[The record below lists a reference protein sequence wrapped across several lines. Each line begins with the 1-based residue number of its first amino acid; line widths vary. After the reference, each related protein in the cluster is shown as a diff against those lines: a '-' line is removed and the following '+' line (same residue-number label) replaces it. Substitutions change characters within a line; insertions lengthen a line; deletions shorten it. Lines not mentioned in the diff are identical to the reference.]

1 MKRNKNKKIVLASTI
16 VLGIAAI
23 TSSALAAYIIT
34 GGKNKGEANVDP
46 SPVVI
51 DNKVVD
57 LTVGTVSEE
66 LLFQPTTAVTEGSIT
81 TSGNGNL
88 TINIP
93 LTVKAKDRDSIPN
106 YEVAVRQEGGDV
118 TSPINYIKLPETT
131 TVTKD
136 KFTSGN
142 AETGFTYNLP
152 LTWSWGS
159 AFGETNPTDPAN
171 FYNSKIEEGTDVNDV
186 LTALNAF
193 AEEVNATTFVV
204 TITQVDA
211 GAGA

>member
-34 GGKNKGEANVDP
+34 GGKTEDSANVKP
-46 SPVVI
+46 SKIEI

-57 LTVGTVSEE
+57 LSAGTVSGT
-66 LLFQPTTAVTEGSIT
+66 LLFEPDEPVNEGAIT
-81 TSGNGNL
+81 TNGDGNL
-88 TINIP
+88 TVTIP
-93 LTVKAKDRDSIPN
+93 LTVKAKDKESIPDYN
-106 YEVAVRQEGGDV
+106 VAVTQTGGDV
-118 TSPINYIKLPETT
+118 TSPINYIGLPETT

-136 KFTSGN
+136 NFTSGN
-142 AETGFTYNLP
+142 DETGFTYNLP
-152 LTWSWGS
+152 LTWSWGE
-159 AFGETNPTDPAN
+159 AFGGTDPAD
-171 FYNSKIEEGTDVNDV
+171 FYNPKIKDETANVTDV
-186 LTALNAF
+186 LATLNAF
-193 AEEVNATTFVV
+193 AAAVNATTFVV

>member
-34 GGKNKGEANVDP
+34 GGNAKGEANVKP
-46 SPVVI
+46 STVVI

-57 LTVGTVSEE
+57 LTVGAVSGT
-66 LLFQPTTAVTEGSIT
+66 LLFEPDEPVTEGAIT
-81 TSGNGNL
+81 TDGDGNL
-88 TINIP
+88 TISIP
-93 LTVKAKDRDSIPN
+93 LTVKAKDKLSIPN
-106 YEVAVRQEGGDV
+106 YNVAVTQKGDDV
-118 TSPINYIKLPETT
+118 TSPINYIGLPETA

-136 KFTSGN
+136 NFTSGN

-159 AFGETNPTDPAN
+159 AFGETDPAN
-171 FYNSKIEEGTDVNDV
+171 FYNPKIGDQEGDVKVTDV
-186 LTALNAF
+186 LATLNAF
-193 AEEVNATTFVV
+193 AAAVNATTFVV

>member
-34 GGKNKGEANVDP
+34 GGATKGTADVDP

-57 LTVGTVSEE
+57 LTVGVVSGE
-66 LLFQPTTAVTEGSIT
+66 LLFQPITPVTEGAIT

-88 TINIP
+88 TITIP
-93 LTVKAKDRDSIPN
+93 LTVKAKDQQSIPN
-106 YEVAVRQEGGDV
+106 YNVAVTQQSGDV
-118 TSPINYIKLPETT
+118 TDPEYIVLPDATA
-131 TVTKD
+131 VTSED
-136 KFTSGN
+136 FTSGN
-142 AETGFTYNLP
+142 PESGFTYNLP

-159 AFGETNPTDPAN
+159 VFGGKDPAS
-171 FYNSKIEEGTDVNDV
+171 FYNSKIVDTKDDFDVNDA
-186 LTALNAF
+186 LTALNTF
-193 AEEVNATTFVV
+193 AEAVNATTFVV

>member
-34 GGKNKGEANVDP
+34 GGNAKGEANVKP
-46 SPVVI
+46 STVQI

-57 LTVGTVSEE
+57 LTVGTVSGE
-66 LLFQPTTAVTEGSIT
+66 LLFQPTTPVTEGAIT

-88 TINIP
+88 TISVL
-93 LTVKAKDRDSIPN
+93 LTVKAKDKESIPN
-106 YEVAVRQEGGDV
+106 YDV
-118 TSPINYIKLPETT
+118 TVTEKGGSVTSANYIVLPGAT
-131 TVTKD
+131 TVTSED
-136 KFTSGN
+136 FTFVN
-142 AETGFTYNLP
+142 DETGFTYNLP

-159 AFGETNPTDPAN
+159 AFDRNDPAA
-171 FYNSKIEEGTDVNDV
+171 FYNPKIVDTEDDVDVNDA
-186 LTALNAF
+186 LTALNKF
-193 AEEVNATTFVV
+193 AEAVNATTFVV

>member
-34 GGKNKGEANVDP
+34 GGATEGTADVKP
-46 SPVVI
+46 STVVI

-57 LTVGTVSEE
+57 LTVGTVSGT
-66 LLFQPTTAVTEGSIT
+66 LLFEPDEPVTEGAIT
-81 TSGNGNL
+81 TDGDGNL
-88 TINIP
+88 TISIP
-93 LTVKAKDRDSIPN
+93 LTVKAKDQQSIPN
-106 YEVAVRQEGGDV
+106 YNVAVTQEGGDV
-118 TSPINYIKLPETT
+118 TSANYIVLPGAA
-131 TVTKD
+131 TVTSED
-136 KFTSGN
+136 FTSEN

-159 AFGETNPTDPAN
+159 AFGGTDPAA
-171 FYNSKIEEGTDVNDV
+171 FYNPKIEDTKDDVDVNDA

-193 AEEVNATTFVV
+193 AAAVNATTFVV

>member
-1 MKRNKNKKIVLASTI
+1 MKRNKNKKIVLASMI

-204 TITQVDA
+204 TITQAEA
-211 GAGA
+211 GA

>member
-34 GGKNKGEANVDP
+34 GGKTEGTANVNP
-46 SPVVI
+46 SEVI
-51 DNKVVD
+51 IENKVVD
-57 LTVGTVSEE
+57 LTVGKVSGE
-66 LLFQPTTAVTEGSIT
+66 LLFQPTTPVIEGAIT

-88 TINIP
+88 TITIP
-93 LTVKAKDRDSIPN
+93 LTVKAKDNDSIPD
-106 YEVAVRQEGGDV
+106 YKVAVTEEGGNAAA
-118 TSPINYIKLPETT
+118 SNYIGLPDAT
-131 TVTKD
+131 TVTSED
-136 KFTSGN
+136 FTSGN
-142 AETGFTYNLP
+142 AETGFTHNLP

-159 AFGETNPTDPAN
+159 VFEGKDPAA
-171 FYNSKIEEGTDVNDV
+171 FYNPKIEDTEDDVDVNDA
-186 LTALNAF
+186 LTALNEF
-193 AEEVNATTFVV
+193 AKAVNATTFVV

>member
-34 GGKNKGEANVDP
+34 GGATEGSADVKP
-46 SPVVI
+46 SRVEI

-57 LTVGTVSEE
+57 LKVGVVSKE
-66 LLFQPTTAVTEGSIT
+66 LLFQPTTPVEEGAIT

-93 LTVKAKDRDSIPN
+93 LTVKAKDQGSIPDYN
-106 YEVAVRQEGGDV
+106 VTVREEGKGV
-118 TSPINYIKLPETT
+118 TTGEYIVLPGTIK
-131 TVTKD
+131 VTKD
-136 KFTSGN
+136 NFTFVN

-159 AFGETNPTDPAN
+159 AFGGSDPAE
-171 FYNSKIEEGTDVNDV
+171 FYNPKIKDTEDDVDVNDA

-193 AEEVNATTFVV
+193 AEAVNGTTFVV

-211 GAGA
+211 QPGA

>member
-204 TITQVDA
+204 TITQAEA
-211 GAGA
+211 GA

>member
-34 GGKNKGEANVDP
+34 GGNAKGSADVDP

-57 LTVGTVSEE
+57 LTVGKVSGE
-66 LLFQPTTAVTEGSIT
+66 LLFQPTTPVTSGAIT

-93 LTVKAKDRDSIPN
+93 LTVKAKDQLSIPN
-106 YEVAVRQEGGDV
+106 YNVTVTQQSGDV
-118 TSPINYIKLPETT
+118 TNPEYIRLPGAT

-136 KFTSGN
+136 NFKSGN
-142 AETGFTYNLP
+142 PETGFTYNLP

-159 AFGETNPTDPAN
+159 AFGGTDPAA
-171 FYNSKIEEGTDVNDV
+171 FYNPKIVDTEDDVDVNDA
-186 LTALNAF
+186 LAALNEF
-193 AEEVNATTFVV
+193 AEAVNATTFVV

>member
-34 GGKNKGEANVDP
+34 GGNAKGEANVKP
-46 SPVVI
+46 STVQI

-57 LTVGTVSEE
+57 LTVGAVSRT
-66 LLFQPTTAVTEGSIT
+66 LLFQPTTPVTEGAIT

-88 TINIP
+88 TISVL
-93 LTVKAKDRDSIPN
+93 LTVKAKDKESIPN
-106 YEVAVRQEGGDV
+106 YDV
-118 TSPINYIKLPETT
+118 TVTEKGGSVTSANYIGLPDAT
-131 TVTKD
+131 TVTSED
-136 KFTSGN
+136 FTFVN

-159 AFGETNPTDPAN
+159 AFGGTNPAA
-171 FYNSKIEEGTDVNDV
+171 FYNPKIVDTEDDVDVNDA
-186 LTALNAF
+186 LTALNEF
-193 AEEVNATTFVV
+193 AEAVNATTFVV

>member
-34 GGKNKGEANVDP
+34 GGATKGTADVDP
-46 SPVVI
+46 SPVEI

-57 LTVGTVSEE
+57 LKVGVVSGT
-66 LLFQPTTAVTEGSIT
+66 LLFEPDEPVKEGAITTNGDGNLSIT
-81 TSGNGNL
+81 
-88 TINIP
+88 IP
-93 LTVKAKDRDSIPN
+93 LTVKAKDKESIPN
-106 YEVAVRQEGGDV
+106 YSVAVTQEGGNV
-118 TSPINYIKLPETT
+118 TTAGYIVLPEET
-131 TVTKD
+131 TVTKEN
-136 KFTSGN
+136 FSTGA

-159 AFGETNPTDPAN
+159 TFEGKDPAA
-171 FYNSKIEEGTDVNDV
+171 FYNSKIVDTKDDFDVNDA
-186 LTALNAF
+186 LTALNEF
-193 AEEVNATTFVV
+193 AEAVNATTFVV

-211 GAGA
+211 GA

>member
-34 GGKNKGEANVDP
+34 GGNAKGTADVKP
-46 SPVVI
+46 STVEI

-57 LTVGTVSEE
+57 LTVGKVSGE
-66 LLFQPTTAVTEGSIT
+66 LLFQPTTPVTEGAIT

-93 LTVKAKDRDSIPN
+93 LTVKAKDQQSIPN
-106 YEVAVRQEGGDV
+106 YSVAVTQKSGDV
-118 TSPINYIKLPETT
+118 TNPEYIVLPGAT

-136 KFTSGN
+136 NFTSGDAKN
-142 AETGFTYNLP
+142 GFTYNLP
-152 LTWSWGS
+152 LTWSWGD
-159 AFGETNPTDPAN
+159 AFGGTDPAA
-171 FYNSKIEEGTDVNDV
+171 FYNPKIGDQEGNVKVTDV
-186 LTALNAF
+186 LATLNEF
-193 AEEVNATTFVV
+193 AEAVNATTFVV

>member
-34 GGKNKGEANVDP
+34 GGTTKGTADVDP

-57 LTVGTVSEE
+57 LTVGAVSET
-66 LLFQPTTAVTEGSIT
+66 LLFQPTTAVTEGAIT

-93 LTVKAKDRDSIPN
+93 LTVKAKDQQSIPN
-106 YEVAVRQEGGDV
+106 YDV
-118 TSPINYIKLPETT
+118 TVTEKVGNVTTPEYIVLPEAT
-131 TVTKD
+131 TVTNESFSTGDAK
-136 KFTSGN
+136 N
-142 AETGFTYNLP
+142 GFTYNLP

-159 AFGETNPTDPAN
+159 AFGGKDPAS
-171 FYNSKIEEGTDVNDV
+171 FYNSKIVDTKDDFDVNDA
-186 LTALNAF
+186 LTALNEF
-193 AEEVNATTFVV
+193 AEAVNATTFVV

>member
-34 GGKNKGEANVDP
+34 GGATEGTADVNP
-46 SPVVI
+46 SEVVI
-51 DNKVVD
+51 ENKVVD
-57 LTVGTVSEE
+57 LKVGAVSEE
-66 LLFQPTTAVTEGSIT
+66 LLFQPTTQVTEGAIT

-88 TINIP
+88 TVAIP
-93 LTVKAKDRDSIPN
+93 LTVKAKDQQSIPN
-106 YEVAVRQEGGDV
+106 YNVTVAQEGGDV
-118 TSPINYIKLPETT
+118 TSPKNYIDLPETT

-136 KFTSGN
+136 NFTSEN

-159 AFGETNPTDPAN
+159 AFGGIDPAA
-171 FYNSKIEEGTDVNDV
+171 FYNPKIVDKTVDVNDA
-186 LTALNAF
+186 LAALNAF
-193 AEEVNATTFVV
+193 AEAVNTTTFVV
-204 TITQVDA
+204 TITQAEA
-211 GAGA
+211 GA

>member
-46 SPVVI
+46 SPVEI

-66 LLFQPTTAVTEGSIT
+66 LLFQPTTPVAKGAIT

-106 YEVAVRQEGGDV
+106 YNVAVTEEGKGV

-142 AETGFTYNLP
+142 TETGFTYNLP

-159 AFGETNPTDPAN
+159 AFGETNPTDPAA
-171 FYNSKIEEGTDVNDV
+171 FYNSKIEEGTDVNVV
-186 LTALNAF
+186 LNELNAF
-193 AEEVNATTFVV
+193 ATAVNATTFVV

-211 GAGA
+211 GA

>member
-34 GGKNKGEANVDP
+34 GGNAKGTADVKP
-46 SPVVI
+46 STVEI

-57 LTVGTVSEE
+57 LTVGKVSGE
-66 LLFQPTTAVTEGSIT
+66 LLFQPTTPVTEGAIT

-93 LTVKAKDRDSIPN
+93 LTVKAKDQQSIPN
-106 YEVAVRQEGGDV
+106 YSVAVTQKSGDV
-118 TSPINYIKLPETT
+118 TTDEYIVLPGAT
-131 TVTKD
+131 TVTSEN
-136 KFTSGN
+136 FTSGN
-142 AETGFTYNLP
+142 DETGFTYNLP
-152 LTWSWGS
+152 LTWSWGN
-159 AFGETNPTDPAN
+159 AFGRTDPAA
-171 FYNSKIEEGTDVNDV
+171 FYNAKIVDTKDDFDVNDA

-193 AEEVNATTFVV
+193 AKAVNATTFLV

>member
-23 TSSALAAYIIT
+23 TSSALAAYIVT
-34 GGKNKGEANVDP
+34 GGATKGTADVDP
-46 SPVVI
+46 NPVEI

-57 LTVGTVSEE
+57 LKVGAVSGT
-66 LLFQPTTAVTEGSIT
+66 LLFEPDEPVDEGAIT
-81 TSGNGNL
+81 TDGDGNL
-88 TINIP
+88 TISIL
-93 LTVKAKDRDSIPN
+93 LTVKAKDKESIPN
-106 YEVAVRQEGGDV
+106 YNVAVTEKVGNV
-118 TSPINYIKLPETT
+118 TTAGYIVLPKET
-131 TVTKD
+131 TVTKEN
-136 KFTSGN
+136 FTFEN

-159 AFGETNPTDPAN
+159 AFGGIDPAA
-171 FYNSKIEEGTDVNDV
+171 FYNPKIKDETANVTDV
-186 LTALNAF
+186 LSKLNEF
-193 AEEVNATTFVV
+193 AAAVNATTFVV